1 MKSENF
7 DPKIIIAS
15 ALIGTSL
22 FASTPVVRENLT
34 RVQHIVST
42 SRQQRSIKLEEQ
54 LYNHR
59 FQCSLTG
66 IIVQFLP
73 DAKAQLFDANIAQI
87 LQGDYRIQ
95 FNKDIVMNIYENP
108 SKSFDLIL
116 RDVAIETQGFSANLN
131 RTEHY
136 FQKV

>member
-1 MKSENF
+1 MKSESF

-34 RVQHIVST
+34 RVQNSIYT
-42 SRQQRSIKLEEQ
+42 TRQQRSIKLEEQ

-59 FQCSLTG
+59 FQCSQTG
-66 IIVQFLP
+66 IIVHFLS
-73 DAKAQLFDANIAQI
+73 DAKAQLFDADIAQL

-95 FNKDIVMNIYENP
+95 FNRDIVMNIYKNP
-108 SKSFDLIL
+108 SKSFDLIF
-116 RDVAIETQGFSANLN
+116 RDVTVEAEGFSANLN
-131 RTEHY
+131 NQKRY